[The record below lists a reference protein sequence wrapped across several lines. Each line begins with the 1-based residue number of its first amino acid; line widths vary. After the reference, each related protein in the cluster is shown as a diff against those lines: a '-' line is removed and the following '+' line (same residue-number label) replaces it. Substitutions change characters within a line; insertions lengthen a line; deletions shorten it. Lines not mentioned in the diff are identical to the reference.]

1 MEASGTSGEKA
12 ALNGVPQCST
22 LDGWWAEGYTRLN
35 GWAINES
42 GPIIMD
48 GDPASR
54 DEADA
59 AALYNTIEREIA
71 PLYYRRDVDGIPRG
85 WIRVMKHAIRT
96 GGANFTARRMLK
108 EYVERFYVPAARAG
122 SESAADSVAAA
133 GTEAATGEAQPTEAV
148 TP

>member
-1 MEASGTSGEKA
+1 
-12 ALNGVPQCST
+12 
-22 LDGWWAEGYTRLN
+22 
-35 GWAINES
+35 
-42 GPIIMD
+42 
-48 GDPASR
+48 
-54 DEADA
+54 
-59 AALYNTIEREIA
+59 
-71 PLYYRRDVDGIPRG
+71 
-85 WIRVMKHAIRT
+85 MKHAIRT